1 MNFLTLGDVS
11 LRQVPGQGNRY
22 PGQACHAPALVT
34 REVRVTLMLAAVIG
48 QLENPCA
55 LIHKSAVHQTG
66 MRKGIK
72 RTIHG
77 YAVHA
82 RPTHAF
88 ADIGVR

>member
-1 MNFLTLGDVS
+1 MNLLTLRNVS
-11 LRQVPGQGNRY
+11 LRQVPGQWNRY

-34 REVRVTLMLAAVIG
+34 REVRVTLMLATVIG

-88 ADIGVR
+88 ADIGLR